1 MGLPGRDARGTR
13 HPGLGAS
20 RGLPAWK
27 GRQRILGLGPLPAP
41 RPWAPA
47 PPAPTASTALD
58 SQEVEVRSSSDA
70 QTRQT
75 PCAAAGRA
83 RSPRT
88 ASATSVE
95 LTVCGAHL
103 DTSPR
108 ATTRPASPGP
118 TAPWWGSERCRR
130 PATAQMPSVRTGAH
144 QPHRPKRP
152 RAPQPG
158 PPLLGPPLP
167 GQGPHRNPRRPT
179 QSPPRALNWLPSW
192 AWAWAWSCWRPWLLC
207 WSCSCTTGPGDC
219 CPTPPSPPGKTASG
233 SPSKRSTRTPTP
245 AWPRPERR
253 PRGLGARGPSPTGA
267 CGGALWCAPTSRH
280 PVTSGPRR
288 LSSRPVPF

>member
-1 MGLPGRDARGTR
+1 MDPLTPHVPLVLSPVLGHPLRGDEGVSGLIN
-13 HPGLGAS
+13 
-20 RGLPAWK
+20 
-27 GRQRILGLGPLPAP
+27 IL
-41 RPWAPA
+41 A
-47 PPAPTASTALD
+47 PPA
-58 SQEVEVRSSSDA
+58 
-70 QTRQT
+70 
-75 PCAAAGRA
+75 
-83 RSPRT
+83 
-88 ASATSVE
+88 
-95 LTVCGAHL
+95 
-103 DTSPR
+103 
-108 ATTRPASPGP
+108 
-118 TAPWWGSERCRR
+118 APWWGSERCRR

-158 PPLLGPPLP
+158 PPLPGPPLP

-179 QSPPRALNWLPSW
+179 QSPPRVRGPGLAPAGPSPNPKEEWSEGERGRGLLPSVDPTPAGSASPQALNWLPSW

-219 CPTPPSPPGKTASG
+219 CPTPPSLPVSARCGPSPDRLWEVWDPCPPPSLAPSPPQGKTASG

>member
-95 LTVCGAHL
+95 LVRGRRVGERPWKPRERNAALACSRHPPRGPGRAWGGAPG
-103 DTSPR
+103 SGPR
-108 ATTRPASPGP
+108 GRHIGREGFRGAWDERPGAPEGQLMSGACWLCCRLCAVP
-118 TAPWWGSERCRR
+118 TW
-130 PATAQMPSVRTGAH
+130 T
-144 QPHRPKRP
+144 
-152 RAPQPG
+152 
-158 PPLLGPPLP
+158 LLP
-167 GQGPHRNPRRPT
+167 GQRPGLPALDQVSGVWELGDRSGRRKLLAGSSWALSPRQPLPT
-179 QSPPRALNWLPSW
+179 GSCPLPPPPRPQASAPAQPWPSLLPPASQPG
-192 AWAWAWSCWRPWLLC
+192 WSGEPARPQ
-207 WSCSCTTGPGDC
+207 
-219 CPTPPSPPGKTASG
+219 
-233 SPSKRSTRTPTP
+233 
-245 AWPRPERR
+245 PRPRDLVR
-253 PRGLGARGPSPTGA
+253 PSLLHG
-267 CGGALWCAPTSRH
+267 
-280 PVTSGPRR
+280 
-288 LSSRPVPF
+288 